1 MSDEMMRMIISLQAD
16 TAQLKSGLAQA
27 EAAIK
32 GVDDNVKVANG
43 GVKNMIGSLKS
54 FAATMGVAF
63 AGTQL
68 VQFAKDSVMAASNM
82 AESLSKVRVVFGEG
96 SAAVEEWGKK
106 AADSMGI
113 SNQAALEAAGT
124 YGNLFQAFG
133 LGQGQAQDMSMSL
146 VQLASDM
153 ASFNNTSIDDAI
165 TALRSGLSG
174 ETEPLK
180 RFGVAMNE
188 ARLKTE
194 AMKLGLIKS
203 TSEALTPAAK
213 AQAAYAL
220 IMKDTALA
228 QGDYARTADGTA
240 NTMKT
245 LQAKFADAK
254 VALGDALMPAFRA
267 MLAILN
273 KLIPAL
279 KAIGNFMKN
288 NQDEIKAFAIVIGIA
303 TTAWALYTVQQKLAT
318 LTFQKFNEALKKN
331 VFVLIATAI
340 ALVVAGLVKAYK
352 NVDWFREAVNKFAAF
367 ALRAF
372 AAIIPIIG
380 KVYEAIAK
388 IVTGPMRLFLT
399 ALSKLP
405 GVGKYAK
412 AGLDIINSGL
422 DKISDFADAASKKA
436 NELADSLG
444 KVNKESGKTKG
455 EGKGKGK
462 GGGAGAGEDEGEGE
476 GLTGKAK
483 EKMDKYKSQVKD
495 LYKDINSTIKEAQE
509 KRAEIEKDYNER
521 VAEIR
526 EDNAEKIIDL
536 TKDYN
541 KRLENIEK
549 DYSKRKIKI
558 AEAYEEKKADIE
570 KRYLEKKA
578 DLLKSY
584 QNKVKDLEKKAAE
597 DRLKLTEQAEDKRR
611 AIIEQ
616 SINRLRSAWE
626 KGATFSITDLFK
638 DDKGTIAKTAAG
650 LLSSLKDQLAKI
662 QALQKGAGEL
672 AGLGYSQ
679 TFIEQVVGAGPEIG
693 LKMIDELK
701 KATPEQAKE
710 IQKTFGILETV
721 QDSGLDDLAKS
732 MNAGANLATA
742 ELRRAY
748 AQVAIDLAKSLTDVD
763 TLLKEALKDAYL
775 AYQAAV
781 DEADN
786 DRKDALENAFEEYKK
801 ALKDAQAEYEEAK
814 KEATDAFNEAL
825 LEANAAL
832 EKALEKAQKDFEKKI
847 EAVDDA
853 MSKKIASLREKLRE
867 VAALM
872 NALQAGAGAGVV
884 GGAPINPI
892 SMMTTAEKKV
902 AAQAA
907 AERVVGDTNITI
919 NGVNLSDP
927 EGNAQ
932 AMMSIIKYGQTVRI
946 ASTTATGIQT
956 TGINAARAGFVMV
969 AE

>member
-32 GVDDNVKVANG
+32 GVDDNVKVADG
-43 GVKNMIGSLKS
+43 GMKKMIGTLKNV
-54 FAATMGVAF
+54 AATIGVAF
-63 AGTQL
+63 AGTQ
-68 VQFAKDSVMAASNM
+68 VANFAKESIMAASNM
-82 AESLSKVRVVFGEG
+82 NEALSKVGVVFGEN
-96 SAAVEEWGKK
+96 AAEVKK
-106 AADSMGI
+106 WASTST
-113 SNQAALEAAGT
+113 SNFGMSERAALTAVGT
-124 YGNLFQAFG
+124 FGNLFDAFG
-133 LGQGQAQDMSMSL
+133 LGSEDTKKFSTSL
-146 VQLASDM
+146 TELAVDM
-153 ASFNNTSIDDAI
+153 ASFNDMSVDDALQ
-165 TALRSGLSG
+165 ALRSGLSG
-174 ETEPLK
+174 ETEPMK
-180 RFGVAMNE
+180 KFGSVLSE
-188 ARLKTE
+188 TRLKTE
-194 AMKLGLIKS
+194 ALTLGLIKN
-203 TSEALTPAAK
+203 TTDALDPAAK
-213 AQAAYAL
+213 AQAAYSL
-220 IMKDTALA
+220 IMKDTAKQ
-228 QGDYARTADGTA
+228 QGDYDRTSSGTA
-240 NTMKT
+240 NTMRRVS
-245 LQAKFADAK
+245 AEMDNAK
-254 VALGDALMPAFRA
+254 VAIGQGLLPIFDGL
-267 MLAILN
+267 LKILE
-273 KLIPAL
+273 KGVLPVL
-279 KAIGNFMKN
+279 KQFGKFLKN
-288 NQDEIKAFAIVIGIA
+288 NQDEVKAFGIVLSAAAIG
-303 TTAWALYTVQQKLAT
+303 WGLYTAAQKLAT
-318 LTFQKFNEALKKN
+318 LSMKN
-331 VFVLIATAI
+331 FTAAVKANPFGAIAVAI

-455 EGKGKGK
+455 EGKGKNK
-462 GGGAGAGEDEGEGE
+462 GGGAGEDEGEGE

-584 QNKVKDLEKKAAE
+584 QDKVKDLEKKAAE

-650 LLSSLKDQLAKI
+650 LLSSLKDQLARI

-956 TGINAARAGFVMV
+956 TGINAARAGFVRV